1 MVKPG
6 ALRVDR
12 IRWNENKEWKRIAGY
27 KDGLRA
33 DSKVEGGGAEV
44 VIRLQLPTFLS
55 AQWRHTILLQRLG
68 SRLRMLQST
77 VTTGISIIFTCNETL

>member
-1 MVKPG
+1 LETKKLRNMVKPG

-33 DSKVEGGGAEV
+33 EKTNDDKE
-44 VIRLQLPTFLS
+44 L
-55 AQWRHTILLQRLG
+55 
-68 SRLRMLQST
+68 
-77 VTTGISIIFTCNETL
+77 